1 CNLASLNLMK
11 FVDADGEFDV
21 DSYRYAARLTITA
34 QEILVD
40 NASYPTPRIEENSHK
55 FRPLGLGYANLGA
68 LLMNRG
74 LAYDSDEGRNYAAA
88 ITALMHGQA
97 YAQSSVI
104 ARDHGGPF
112 TQYKVNEKPFLR
124 VIGKH
129 RAAAYQ
135 LSEKG
140 VPQEMLDSVHETW
153 DEAEALGK

>member
-1 CNLASLNLMK
+1 LNLMR
-11 FVDADGEFDV
+11 FRRDDGELDTERFARGVDV
-21 DSYRYAARLTITA
+21 VFTA
-34 QEILVD
+34 QEILVGFTD
-40 NASYPTPRIEENSHK
+40 YPTAKITANAK
-55 FRPLGLGYANLGA
+55 AFRQLGLGYANLGA
-68 LLMNRG
+68 LLMDRG
-74 LAYDSDEGRNYAAA
+74 LAYDSDEGRGYAAA

-153 DEAEALGK
+153 DEA